1 MENQFIFTRPLTY
14 ELKDNGDLIV
24 SLDISTTEPDL
35 VNDIV
40 TLNFL
45 KSMQRQITERN
56 LKLDIEHE
64 SFRGK
69 SVEEKEIN
77 KTKVPAGRML
87 EPSIKE
93 YKNEK
98 RETHHSLNI
107 KGIINKFRQD
117 YENIKGNIMEKF
129 LDAGSIAFIPTR
141 FRKEEKS
148 GIVYRYLDDG
158 ILLNTALTGNPIN
171 TTAQMRSIIS
181 KSIDSL
187 EEYQKAKGTDPG
199 IENRLEV
206 KSKQSDLN
214 KEKQAGEKEEDEKKK
229 KKEEEENPKTKKET
243 KNNSHLSDNLTKLK
257 EVKYMEEDKKA
268 EEVEGTEESETE
280 SKPAEAEK
288 PVEEEKSFDFKGGF
302 EKLTKENAE
311 LKDGLEKLKAQVS
324 EMNTAISKPVR
335 KSMPETQKKDLAE
348 ERKSYPLDLIA

>member
-40 TLNFL
+40 TLSFL
-45 KSMQRQITERN
+45 KSMQRQIMERN

-87 EPSIKE
+87 EPSIRE

-98 RETHHSLNI
+98 KETHHSLNI

-187 EEYQKAKGTDPG
+187 EEYQKAKGTDPT

-206 KSKQSDLN
+206 KSRQSDLN
-214 KEKQAGEKEEDEKKK
+214 KEKVAGEKEEDAKKKK
-229 KKEEEENPKTKKET
+229 KKEEEGEEKPET
-243 KNNSHLSDNLTKLK
+243 KDHNHLSDNSIKLQ
-257 EVKYMEEDKKA
+257 EVKNMEEDKKA
-268 EEVEGTEESETE
+268 EDEVEGDEESTETDSE
-280 SKPAEAEK
+280 DAET
-288 PVEEEKSFDFKGGF
+288 EEKSVDFKSEF
-302 EKLTKENAE
+302 DKLTKENAE
-311 LKDGLEKLKAQVS
+311 LKDGLEKLKSQVV
-324 EMNTAISKPVR
+324 EMNLAISKPVR

>member
-1 MENQFIFTRPLTY
+1 LKKAILGMENQFIFTRPLTY

-45 KSMQRQITERN
+45 KSMQKQILEQN
-56 LKLDIEHE
+56 KKLDIEHE

-77 KTKVPAGRML
+77 KTKIPAGRMM
-87 EPSIKE
+87 EPTISE

-98 RETHHSLNI
+98 QETHHRLNI
-107 KGIINKFRQD
+107 KGIINKFRND
-117 YENIKGNIMEKF
+117 YEDIKGNILEKF

-141 FRKEEKS
+141 FRKEEKA
-148 GIVYRYLDDG
+148 GTIYRFLDDG

-187 EEYQKAKGTDPG
+187 EEYQKSKETDPS
-199 IENRLEV
+199 IENKLEV
-206 KSKQSDLN
+206 KSAASD
-214 KEKQAGEKEEDEKKK
+214 KKKEENVGDTEDENLTEEEKKK
-229 KKEEEENPKTKKET
+229 KKEQVKTHDHISDTTIKLQEV
-243 KNNSHLSDNLTKLK
+243 KNN
-257 EVKYMEEDKKA
+257 M
-268 EEVEGTEESETE
+268 G
-280 SKPAEAEK
+280 
-288 PVEEEKSFDFKGGF
+288 EEKTAENVDVKDVKVEANLEMKAQLDF
-302 EKLTKENAE
+302 LTKENAE
-311 LKDGLEKLKAQVS
+311 QKS
-324 EMNTAISKPVR
+324 EMETLKSKIAEMDAVLSQSVKKSKPET
-335 KSMPETQKKDLAE
+335 KSKDFAE
-348 ERKSYPLDLIA
+348 AKSYPLDLIH